1 MTVAPQLA
9 TLPLT
14 AAQQGLLVVHGSVP
28 VPHLYNVVA
37 ELELDPAL
45 APADLGPALRAVLA
59 VQPAL
64 RLAVRERP
72 TPHAELGTV
81 PDEAPLRV
89 VPTDADG
96 FDRRRAELL
105 EQLGGHAFDLERPP
119 LLRAVLLH
127 TVDRSRSTLLLVVH
141 HLVFDGFSLRQFVRD
156 LTSAVRA
163 DLDVDR
169 VRVARERAL
178 CRELAAQLSAA
189 DEEHV
194 ERTAAELADR
204 LRAAPATVLH
214 PRPNR
219 PATTAFTGA
228 RREIRLSP
236 ERSRALGEVCA
247 ALGVSPFVF
256 FSALYAALLARHSGN
271 TSVVFGSPVLARRT
285 LGSLDLCGFF
295 VNTLPLV
302 VDVDF
307 DQRFDVFVTETVRA
321 ETDRVKSSAAVS
333 FDRVVRLVAPDRS
346 TNRNPVFSCMLAM
359 QDATETQPGPAV
371 LRVREHGNGTAKFDL
386 WLGVTPGPDGW
397 LLELEHDREL
407 LPEPLVSAL
416 ADSLT
421 GLLEKAVE
429 RPGTVLAELF
439 EDASSAQSRAH
450 DGFWRRPAHPDLR
463 RWVRAGLARRP
474 EATAVEEDG
483 RRVTYGELEELVRSA
498 AAGLARRAVGPGTVV
513 GLTTVTLVDTVVAVL
528 AVLERHAVF
537 LPLDLTLPGERLAYM
552 TGKAGCRLVV
562 GRGAVDGA
570 RVVALSELTAA
581 GDADTPPA
589 GGAATG
595 DGTST
600 VRTGT
605 GTGDGSDGVYIMFTS
620 GSTGRPKGVLM
631 GNGPLVNLT
640 AWQLDAL
647 DMDERTRFLQYA
659 PLGFDVSFQEIVPT
673 LVAGGTLVSREPAD
687 RRDLPAVLA
696 RVSAL
701 RITHVYLPVA
711 ALRPF
716 TQAAQDAGDALP
728 QLRHLCV
735 SGEQLLLDDGIRRFL
750 ADRPHISLVN
760 LYGPTETHAVTTHRL
775 TGAGPW
781 PNHVPIGRPIT
792 HTTAHVVDATGHL
805 APLGVPGEL
814 HLGGACPAHGY
825 VGDPAR
831 TAERFL
837 PDPRGDRDDARMYRT
852 GDQVLR
858 DEQGT
863 LLFLGRDDDQVKI
876 RGYRV
881 ELGELETAAAAH
893 PDVRLAVAAVL
904 GEGADRQLALFFV
917 PQDGRSPLP
926 DDVRRQVADAVPGY
940 MAPSRVF
947 EVACV
952 PLTRNGKVDRPAL
965 LKEAEKAVREEAA
978 TGGGTVTTAQ
988 DPLEAWLQH
997 LWGELLGRADVPVD
1011 RSLLDYGAHSL
1022 NVMTARAAIEE
1033 RHGVQI
1039 PVLDFFLDPTIRAQA
1054 GWITRSRDG
1063 AR

>member
-28 VPHLYNVVA
+28 VPHLYNVLA

-72 TPHAELGTV
+72 APHAELGTV

-89 VPTDADG
+89 VPTNADG

-119 LLRAVLLH
+119 LLRTVLLH

-156 LTSAVRA
+156 LTSALRA
-163 DLDVDR
+163 ELDVDR

-178 CRELAAQLSAA
+178 CRELAAQQSAA

-204 LRAAPATVLH
+204 LRSAPATVLH

-247 ALGVSPFVF
+247 ELGVSPFVF
-256 FSALYAALLARHSGN
+256 FSAVYAALLARHSGN
-271 TSVVFGSPVLARRT
+271 TPVVFGSPVLARRT

-302 VDVDF
+302 VDVDW
-307 DQRFDVFVTETVRA
+307 DQPFDVFVTETVRA
-321 ETDRVKSSAAVS
+321 EADRVKGSAAVS
-333 FDRVVRLVAPDRS
+333 FDRVVRLAAPDRS

-359 QDATETQPGPAV
+359 QDATDAEPGSAV

-407 LPEPLVSAL
+407 LPEPLVGAL

-439 EDASSAQSRAH
+439 EDASSDESRAH

-463 RWVRAGLARRP
+463 RWVRTALARRP

-483 RRVTYGELEELVRSA
+483 RRVTYGELQELVRSA
-498 AAGLARRAVGPGTVV
+498 AAGLARHGVGPGTVV
-513 GLTTVTLVDTVVAVL
+513 GLTTPTLGDTVVAVL
-528 AVLERHAVF
+528 AVLERQAVF

-562 GRGAVDGA
+562 GHGAVDGA
-570 RVVALSELTAA
+570 RVVALSELAAA
-581 GDADTPPA
+581 GDDAAPPA
-589 GGAATG
+589 GEAAAG
-595 DGTST
+595 
-600 VRTGT
+600 
-605 GTGDGSDGVYIMFTS
+605 GDGSTVLDGSDDGVYIMFTS

-701 RITHVYLPVA
+701 RISHVYLPVA

-716 TQAAQDAGDALP
+716 TRAAQDAGDDLP
-728 QLRHLCV
+728 ELRHLCV

-775 TGAGPW
+775 TGAGPL

-825 VGDPAR
+825 VGDPER

-837 PDPRGDRDDARMYRT
+837 PDPRGGRDDARMYRT

-893 PDVRLAVAAVL
+893 ADVRLAVAAVL

-917 PQDGRSPLP
+917 PEDGRSPLP
-926 DDVRRQVADAVPGY
+926 DDVRRRVTGAVPGY

-947 EVACV
+947 EVASV
-952 PLTRNGKVDRPAL
+952 PVTRNGKVDRPAL

-978 TGGGTVTTAQ
+978 SGGGAVTTAQ

-997 LWGELLGRADVPVD
+997 LWQELLGRADVPVD